1 LNQENSCVIDLRL
14 RVSSILQAL
23 ALVSVAVSAA
33 AGQVPPR
40 AARDLTTGES
50 IYRAG
55 CAGCHGPNGEGAPQ
69 TAIGFDKPE
78 TFPDFTQCDQTTPEL
93 DIDWKATI
101 TQGGHGRGFSPIM
114 PSFAEEL
121 TPAQVAAV
129 VAYVR
134 GFCRSTS
141 WPRGELNLPRPLTT
155 EKAYPEDE
163 TVITSAVTTRH
174 APDITNE
181 IVYEHRLSI
190 KDQIELSIPFAAV
203 HDENGTLAR
212 GVGDVGIAWKR
223 VLFSSRNSILSAQG
237 ELIMPTG
244 NKDKGL
250 GTGVTTIEAFAA
262 YGQILPSEMFL
273 QAQGGT
279 EQPTSTDTTPR
290 ALFGRVAFGKSFRQ
304 EGGLG
309 RLWSPMIELL
319 SDRDLTDGAKTN
331 LDLLPQFQVTLNQ
344 RQHIRVSAG
353 LQLPVSNT
361 TGRSKQVVFYF
372 LWDWFDGGLRD
383 GWK

>member
-1 LNQENSCVIDLRL
+1 MNQSPYMCHRCRL
-14 RVSSILQAL
+14 RVSTILQAL
-23 ALVSVAVSAA
+23 AFAFVAVSAA

-69 TAIGFDKPE
+69 TTIGFDKPE

-121 TPAQVAAV
+121 TPAQVETV

-134 GFCRSTS
+134 GFCHGTS

-163 TVITSAVTTRH
+163 TVLTSAVTTHH

-181 IVYEHRLSI
+181 LVYEHRLSV

-203 HDENGTLAR
+203 HDENGTIAR
-212 GVGDVGIAWKR
+212 GVGDVGIGWKR

-237 ELIMPTG
+237 ELILPTG

-353 LQLPVSNT
+353 LQLPINNT

-372 LWDWFDGGLRD
+372 LWDWFDGGLLD